1 VALPDR
7 RIHGVC
13 KTLADEPIHGV
24 PMKTEITTDKL
35 MEDLRLV
42 VSDAE
47 ELVRATAGQAGEKVS
62 NARARAEESIR
73 AAKAGIADAGQVAA
87 EHTREA
93 AKAADDYV
101 RENPWAAVGIAAGVG
116 ILIGVLISRK

>member
-1 VALPDR
+1 
-7 RIHGVC
+7 
-13 KTLADEPIHGV
+13 
-24 PMKTEITTDKL
+24 MKTEITTDKL

-73 AAKAGIADAGQVAA
+73 AAKTGIADAGHLAA
-87 EHTREA
+87 EHSREA

-116 ILIGVLISRK
+116 VLIGLLISRK

>member
-1 VALPDR
+1 MNR
-7 RIHGVC
+7 FM
-13 KTLADEPIHGV
+13 ES

-47 ELVRATAGQAGEKVS
+47 ELVKATAGQAGEKVS

-73 AAKAGIADAGQVAA
+73 AAKAGIADAGQMAA

-101 RENPWAAVGIAAGVG
+101 RENPWTAVGIAAGVG

>member
-1 VALPDR
+1 MEYAMTR
-7 RIHGVC
+7 
-13 KTLADEPIHGV
+13 ES
-24 PMKTEITTDKL
+24 TTDKL
-35 MEDLRLV
+35 IEDLRLV

-47 ELVRATAGQAGEKVS
+47 ELIKATAGQAGEKVS

-73 AAKAGIADAGQVAA
+73 AAKEGISDAGHVAA

-101 RENPWAAVGIAAGVG
+101 RENPWTAVGIAAGVG
-116 ILIGVLISRK
+116 ILIGVLINRK